1 MARITHLLLTRFNV
15 PHARYARDK
24 RGAATCT
31 PEWLAHR
38 FDLFERFCLPS
49 VRGQRGADF
58 DWLVFFDAATPE
70 PFRRR
75 IAAYR
80 DLPRL
85 RPCFATHFDE
95 LPERVGAAVP
105 PEAEYLITSRL
116 DNDDAL
122 ARDALGAVRGAFR
135 EQTLEFVNL
144 ATGYIL
150 ARGAVYRA
158 RLPRNPFLSLIE
170 RRPAGPWRTAWGVA
184 HDRAHEIGPVV
195 DRDERP
201 YWLQVVHDR
210 NLTNAWGDR
219 WDHALQPWRNRMR
232 DALTRSGLLR
242 RREGRIERT
251 RLTLQDLREAF
262 ELGDDA

>member
-1 MARITHLLLTRFNV
+1 MARVAHLLLTRFNV

-38 FDLFERFCLPS
+38 FELFERFCLPS

-58 DWLVFFDAATPE
+58 DWLVFFDEVTPE
-70 PFRRR
+70 PFRGR
-75 IAAYR
+75 ILAYR
-80 DLPRL
+80 DVPRL
-85 RPCFATHFDE
+85 RPCFAAHFDE
-95 LPERVGAAVP
+95 LPERVRAEAP

-122 ARDALGAVRGAFR
+122 ARDALRAVRGAFCR
-135 EQTLEFVNL
+135 QPLEFVNL

-150 ARGAVYRA
+150 ARGALHRA

-170 RRPAGPWRTAWGVA
+170 RRAAEPWPTAWGVA
-184 HDRAHEIGPVV
+184 HDRAHEIGPV
-195 DRDERP
+195 RDLAERP

-210 NLTNAWGDR
+210 NLTNA
-219 WDHALQPWRNRMR
+219 
-232 DALTRSGLLR
+232 
-242 RREGRIERT
+242 
-251 RLTLQDLREAF
+251 
-262 ELGDDA
+262 